1 MELSRAISTLLMELS
16 RAIFTLSM
24 LLLCY
29 FQQLDA
35 IVRKNYRS
43 HPSKITTLI
52 ASFCLFLI
60 REKKKTSQRLIND
73 VSIGPKP
80 KAQLKQS
87 PILSQKRFHGKYGAE
102 SFPNHL
108 IFLI

>member
-43 HPSKITTLI
+43 HPSKIATLI

-60 REKKKTSQRLIND
+60 REKKTSQRLIND

-87 PILSQKRFHGKYGAE
+87 PILSQKRFHAMVNMVLKV
-102 SFPNHL
+102 FP
-108 IFLI
+108 IT